1 MTEYAIN
8 PTGEGTA
15 VFEDLFE
22 YMRSLQLILDRA
34 PSRIYPAHG
43 NLIDDPVPKI
53 RYYIAHR
60 NQREAQ
66 LLAVLRQHPAQRF
79 TELQL
84 VAQIYTETPKELW
97 PAAAFNVH
105 HHLRKMTREGLLDE
119 HDNDEGDGGH
129 VWQLKPSVPLA
140 SI

>member
-1 MTEYAIN
+1 MCCEK
-8 PTGEGTA
+8 GEGTA

-22 YMRSLQLILDRA
+22 YMRSLQSILDRQ

-43 NLIDDPVPKI
+43 NIIDDPVPKI
-53 RYYIAHR
+53 RFYIDHR
-60 NQREAQ
+60 NQRESQ
-66 LLAVLRQHPAQRF
+66 ILAVLRDNPGQRF

-84 VAQIYTETPKELW
+84 VARIYKETPKELW
-97 PAAAFNVH
+97 PAAAFNVQ

-129 VWQLKPSVPLA
+129 VWQIKASVPPSSL
-140 SI
+140 